1 MKQRKVVTSFL
12 TFSESADDPTGQGN
26 RVLLLKRSNKVN
38 TYKQHWAG
46 ISGGMEINDNS
57 PLERALIEIQ
67 EETTLSSS
75 DIKLIRIGKPLN
87 IRDENNSIIWK
98 VYPFLFHIKSD
109 NIPKIKIDWEHETF
123 KWVNPKE
130 LSSYNTVPNL
140 LETFYRVYLPN
151 NLHLGLIDM
160 FTDRSSG
167 AQQLVNK
174 ALDIFSETIENKSCH
189 EYSQC
194 SKDLYINYLNIGWHL
209 CEIRPNMKASTL
221 YAIISIMQQCKKSL
235 DQNLSMD
242 SFDNQVLNII
252 KTMKILS
259 NDSEQ
264 KINTNF
270 ITALFPKFVNQS
282 LHIMTMSYS
291 STIFSV
297 LINFIKNYNQ
307 KALKN
312 LECSKTLTITIL
324 EFRPLNEGA
333 ILGQKLLSMLPQ
345 QDENIII
352 QIITDSSCNFFMPTV
367 THVLLGADR
376 ILGHNGTVIN
386 KIGSVPL
393 ALAAKHHGKP
403 LYIVSRTDKILGEY
417 DNEKIEENDSSEV
430 TKIYGDQWKD
440 NKNLLVRNVY
450 FEKLESD
457 LITGYVTEVNSKL
470 LMPIDI
476 QNLWNERKSLESIF
490 DDLEEEIQYP

>member
-12 TFSESADDPTGQGN
+12 TFSEGADDPTGQGN
-26 RVLLLKRSNKVN
+26 RVLLLKRSDKVN
-38 TYKQHWAG
+38 TYN
-46 ISGGMEINDNS
+46 GGMEVNDSS

-87 IRDENNSIIWK
+87 IRDENSSIIWK
-98 VYPFLFHIKSD
+98 IYPFLFHIQSD

-123 KWVNPKE
+123 KWLNPKE

-151 NLHLGLIDM
+151 NVHLGLIDM

-235 DQNLSMD
+235 DQILSMD
-242 SFDNQVLNII
+242 SFDNQVINII
-252 KTMKILS
+252 KTMKIIS
-259 NDSEQ
+259 NDKEQ

-270 ITALFPKFVNQS
+270 ITALFPKFVDQS
-282 LHIMTMSYS
+282 LHIITISYS
-291 STIFSV
+291 TTIFSV

-307 KALKN
+307 KTLKN
-312 LECSKTLTITIL
+312 LECTRKLTITVL
-324 EFRPLNEGA
+324 ESRPLNEGA
-333 ILGQKLLSMLPQ
+333 ILGQKLLSLISQ
-345 QDENIII
+345 KDENISI

-403 LYIVSRTDKILGEY
+403 VYIVSLTDKISGEY
-417 DNEKIEENDSSEV
+417 DEKIEENDSSEV

-440 NKNLLVRNVY
+440 HKNLLVRNVY

-470 LMPIDI
+470 LMLEDI
-476 QNLWNERKSLESIF
+476 NKLWNERKSLESIF
-490 DDLEEEIQYP
+490 DDLEEEILYP